1 VGTTPAFVTPTAAQ
15 VVKALPEGDEWLY
28 EVKWDGYRAL
38 LIKDGQ
44 RVHLRSRNNKDL
56 TRMYP
61 TVAAAGLRLKAE
73 QIVLDGEIVALG
85 PDGRPSFQALQHGG
99 PHAKHEIVFYAFDV
113 LSLNG
118 RDLTAEPLTKRREQ
132 LQKIIAADPVLRLSQ
147 DLPGSVADIIK
158 TLRAAG
164 IEGVIAKRKESPY
177 QPGDRS
183 GDWDGSSNPRR
194 FYPV

>member
-1 VGTTPAFVTPTAAQ
+1 VTSFEEVTWMVGMAAFGPG
-15 VVKALPEGDEWLY
+15 LRHGEWLRAAG
-28 EVKWDGYRAL
+28 VGRQCAPAALCGAL
-38 LIKDGQ
+38 LGGLACSLLAANAALCNF
-44 RVHLRSRNNKDL
+44 RRSRNL
-56 TRMYP
+56 
-61 TVAAAGLRLKAE
+61 LL
-73 QIVLDGEIVALG
+73 
-85 PDGRPSFQALQHGG
+85 
-99 PHAKHEIVFYAFDV
+99 
-113 LSLNG
+113 LNG